1 MLRIIAALTLTA
13 MLGVTAVPAVAQN
26 LDEGGLFFDEDGDFA
41 LVGESEDLEG
51 FFDSELEELEDLFG
65 AGFFFV
71 GNDEERAEAPYVGG
85 GPAVQ
90 EFSIEEAE
98 SGDVEPSVNI
108 GNEGDNVNQCATVVQ
123 SSNSGNVQNI
133 QGVNQFGVGESDDI
147 EFAGSNITISPEV
160 SGECNQTIRQAAS
173 AW

>member
-1 MLRIIAALTLTA
+1 MLRIIAALALTA

-26 LDEGGLFFDEDGDFA
+26 LDEEGLFFGED
-41 LVGESEDLEG
+41 
-51 FFDSELEELEDLFG
+51 

-71 GNDEERAEAPYVGG
+71 GNDEERAEAPYIGG

-98 SGDVEPSVNI
+98 SGDVEPSVDI
-108 GNEGDNVNQCATVVQ
+108 SNEGDNVNQCATVVQ
-123 SSNSGNVQNI
+123 SSNSGNVQNV

-160 SGECNQTIRQAAS
+160 SGECDQTIRQAAS